1 MRPSITVVFDKEL
14 KEILICKA
22 VWYVDGVD
30 ADNAYNFAIDEINK
44 IGKLAY
50 PPVPIIKSGLK
61 LIHIIK
67 L

>member
-1 MRPSITVVFDKEL
+1 MVGSL
-14 KEILICKA
+14 
-22 VWYVDGVD
+22 
-30 ADNAYNFAIDEINK
+30 NIDEVNK

-61 LIHIIK
+61 LTHINK